1 MPKEELV
8 GFIASFRAVSEFDR
22 GEWHRAGGGAR
33 RRSWCEAWL
42 ELAGQAAGC
51 SVEVH
56 PAIVLDSARSSAPTL
71 IYTEQRGRELATV
84 AVLVP
89 RPLPL
94 LGYPGMPW
102 LGRLQTYR
110 LAGNQLLGCADHQSA
125 SRFLDT
131 VAHYLTKDG
140 ADCIYV
146 DDLDQ
151 DTPLWQAMSER
162 KGGADVLVAQPR
174 PAQSHWRIHFSNP
187 AGQYWKSI
195 SGKSRYKAR
204 LAARRLPHDL
214 WRYTGPQDV
223 EAFLTAAAQ
232 VTERSWQGKRLGHR
246 LGPSERFRSHFQ
258 ALARLGALRSYVLHH
273 QDRPVA
279 FVYGWQWNGRFE
291 YEEIGY
297 DPALAERAPG
307 RVLLYRVLEDLI
319 ADRTPDQL
327 DFGCGDAEYKR
338 SFGTHETTSGPMVI
352 ASNSVKT
359 QLWSGFHQ
367 TRAVVDRGMRELL
380 QRTGLYEQAR
390 RLYRSF

>member
-1 MPKEELV
+1 M
-8 GFIASFRAVSEFDR
+8 
-22 GEWHRAGGGAR
+22 GGAR
-33 RRSWCEAWL
+33 TST
-42 ELAGQAAGC
+42 
-51 SVEVH
+51 
-56 PAIVLDSARSSAPTL
+56 PTL
-71 IYTEQRGRELATV
+71 VYTEHRGRELTTV

-89 RPLPL
+89 RPLRL
-94 LGYPGMPW
+94 LGHPGMPW

-110 LAGNQLLGCADHQSA
+110 LAGNQLLGCADLESA
-125 SRFLDT
+125 GRFLDT

-162 KGGADVLVAQPR
+162 KGTADVLVAQPR
-174 PAQSHWRIHFSNP
+174 SAQSHWRIRFPEAAS
-187 AGQYWKSI
+187 QYWTHI

-204 LAARRLPHDL
+204 LAARRFAHEV

-223 EAFLTAAAQ
+223 DAFLTAAGQ
-232 VTERSWQGKRLGHR
+232 VSERSWQGRRLGLR
-246 LGPSERFRSHFQ
+246 LGPSERYRAHFQ

-273 QDRPVA
+273 QDRPAA

-291 YEEIGY
+291 YADIGY
-297 DPALAERAPG
+297 DPALADHAPG
-307 RVLLYRVLEDLI
+307 RVLLYRVLEDLV
-319 ADRTPDQL
+319 ADRTPHEL

-338 SFGTHETTSGPMVI
+338 SFGTHETMSGPMVI
-352 ASNSVKT
+352 ASHSVKA
-359 QLWSGFHQ
+359 QLWSGLHQ